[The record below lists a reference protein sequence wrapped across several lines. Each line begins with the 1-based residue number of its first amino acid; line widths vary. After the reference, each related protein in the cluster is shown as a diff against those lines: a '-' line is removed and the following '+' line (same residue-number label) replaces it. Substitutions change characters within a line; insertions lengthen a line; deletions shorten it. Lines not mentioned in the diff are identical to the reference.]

1 MTLLQQRLGFAHDA
15 ALSNTLP
22 VRMLDAGGFA
32 TVGPLARTLGQTDGI
47 SPAPVAT
54 LLDRRPEKGTLRKA
68 PISALKMITCDSKLS
83 HQ

>member
-22 VRMLDAGGFA
+22 VRMLGAGGFA
-32 TVGPLARTLGQTDGI
+32 TIGPLARTLGQTDGI

-54 LLDRRPEKGTLRKA
+54 LLDRRPQKRHAEKGA
-68 PISALKMITCDSKLS
+68 HISPKDD
-83 HQ
+83 HV